1 MAIFVF
7 AKRTIF
13 CHVEAEYEGGSGVF
27 TSQSKSRLKNLATGF
42 LGIAFAIAG
51 TAAGSVAGSNPGM
64 DRNGNSVVAAHT
76 PGAPIT
82 INPLN
87 EFEFR
92 GTGSLVSNVFGA
104 ACSGQQCTASAG
116 TCGCL
121 TYSGTGKGTKVGF
134 GATWTYN
141 QTTNDDD
148 VVLTGLSDD
157 RCFPTEGDGTITSRD
172 GTDSIV
178 FHASGWGCEFGGLT
192 FFNTENTIYLSP
204 GVGNLANARGTAHLA
219 ISTEFESSSTFLNID
234 GIYQNSAALGSRD
247 PNPAR

>member
-1 MAIFVF
+1 VF
-7 AKRTIF
+7 A
-13 CHVEAEYEGGSGVF
+13 
-27 TSQSKSRLKNLATGF
+27 SQSKSRLKRLVAGF
-42 LGIAFAIAG
+42 GGAILVIAG
-51 TAAGSVAGSNPGM
+51 TAAGSYAGSNPGM
-64 DRNGNSVVAAHT
+64 DQNGNPVAT
-76 PGAPIT
+76 TKKPGALIT
-82 INPLN
+82 HSPLKG
-87 EFEFR
+87 FEFR
-92 GTGSLVSNVFGA
+92 GTGTLVSNVFGVT
-104 ACSGQQCTASAG
+104 CPGQKCTASTG
-116 TCGCL
+116 DCGCL
-121 TYSGTGKGTKVGF
+121 TYSGTGRGTKVGF

-157 RCFPTEGDGTITSRD
+157 RCFPTEGDGSITSRD

-204 GVGNLANARGTAHLA
+204 GAGNLANARGTAHLA

-234 GIYQNSAALGSRD
+234 GFYQNSVALGSRD

>member
-1 MAIFVF
+1 LF
-7 AKRTIF
+7 T
-13 CHVEAEYEGGSGVF
+13 AER
-27 TSQSKSRLKNLATGF
+27 KPRLRILAAGF
-42 LGIAFAIAG
+42 LGAVLAIGG
-51 TAAGSVAGSNPGM
+51 TAAGSYAGSNSGM
-64 DRNGNSVVAAHT
+64 DQKGNSAAANNRQ
-76 PGAPIT
+76 GALIT
-82 INPLN
+82 HSPLR
-87 EFEFR
+87 EFEFQ
-92 GTGSLVSNVFGA
+92 GTGTLVSNVFGVT
-104 ACSGQQCTASAG
+104 CPGQECTASAG
-116 TCGCL
+116 DCGCL
-121 TYSGTGKGTKVGF
+121 TYSGTGRGTKVGF

-234 GIYQNSAALGSRD
+234 GIYQNSAALGSLD